1 MKAGFSPEEIVRRR
15 ERGRLSGGAKD
26 LARIVNEFR
35 SEPSSMFRTSLM
47 TQQRQLFGTDG
58 IRGVAGDFPL
68 TKRSTYLIGRAL
80 GHDLVRTV
88 SRAQAVIGQDTRES
102 SRWIADRVA
111 EGLAAV
117 GVDVHSAGVITT
129 PGVAYLARSRKMAAG
144 VVISASHNP
153 WTDNGIKVFSGDGFK
168 LTDARELAIE
178 KEIFALLENP
188 ASADDT
194 AIKIPRPSLPGEAEL
209 RHGYVKSLT
218 ASVSSDLSK
227 LRVLVDCANGAAT
240 AEAPELFRTL
250 GIQATFIHIS
260 PDGKNINEHC
270 GALHPATLG
279 KRVADAPGEFD
290 LGVTFDG
297 DADRALFCD
306 ASGHVV
312 NGDAVLLAAARDLHA
327 QGKLK
332 ADTVV
337 STTMSNMGL
346 EIALKKAGIR
356 MLRANVGDKYVLE
369 EMLKTGA
376 TLGGEQSG
384 HIIFRDAD
392 STTGDGLLT
401 ALRLMD
407 IIVRSQQPLAALVGD
422 LKVFPQ
428 KIQNVR
434 VREKVPFAQVPAI
447 QSAIDAAEKELD
459 GNGRIVVRYSGTEAL
474 ARVMVEAESET
485 KMQSLTAAI
494 AVEIQKALGV

>member
-1 MKAGFSPEEIVRRR
+1 MS
-15 ERGRLSGGAKD
+15 
-26 LARIVNEFR
+26 
-35 SEPSSMFRTSLM
+35 
-47 TQQRQLFGTDG
+47 QQRQLFGTDG
-58 IRGVAGDFPL
+58 IRGVAGEFPL
-68 TKRSTYLIGRAL
+68 TKQSTYMIGRAL
-80 GHDLVRTV
+80 GHDLIRTITN
-88 SRAQAVIGQDTRES
+88 AQAVIGQDTRQS
-102 SRWIADRVA
+102 SAWIADRVD

-129 PGVAYLARSRKMAAG
+129 PGVAYLARSRAMAAG

-178 KEIFALLENP
+178 KEIFALLQNP
-188 ASADDT
+188 AAADDT
-194 AIKIPRPSLPGEAEL
+194 ALKVPRPSLPGEASL
-209 RHGYVKSLT
+209 RHAYIQSLAT
-218 ASVSSDLSK
+218 NVSSDLSG

-240 AEAPELFRTL
+240 AEAPELFRAL
-250 GIQATFIHIS
+250 RIKATFLHIS
-260 PDGKNINEHC
+260 PDGKNINERC
-270 GALHPATLG
+270 GALHPEILG
-279 KRVADAPGEFD
+279 KAVADAREKFD

-306 ASGHVV
+306 ATGRVV
-312 NGDAVLLAAARDLHA
+312 NGDGVLLAAARDLHA

-346 EIALKKAGIR
+346 EIALKNSGIR

-384 HIIFRDAD
+384 HIIFRDGD

-407 IIVRSQQPLAALVGD
+407 IIVRSRKPLADLVAD

-434 VREKVPFAQVPAI
+434 VREKIPFAQVPAI
-447 QSAIDAAEKELD
+447 QSAIAAGERELG

-474 ARVMVEAESET
+474 ARVMVEAESEA
-485 KMQSLTAAI
+485 KMQSITTSI
-494 AVEIQKALGV
+494 AQEIQKALGI

>member
-1 MKAGFSPEEIVRRR
+1 MS
-15 ERGRLSGGAKD
+15 
-26 LARIVNEFR
+26 
-35 SEPSSMFRTSLM
+35 
-47 TQQRQLFGTDG
+47 QRQLFGTDG
-58 IRGVAGDFPL
+58 IRGVAGEFPL

-80 GHDLVRTV
+80 GHDLVR
-88 SRAQAVIGQDTRES
+88 SHPRPQAVIGQDTRES
-102 SRWIADRVA
+102 SRWIANRVA

-129 PGVAYLARSRKMAAG
+129 PGVAYLARSRNMAAG

-168 LTDARELAIE
+168 LTDQRELAIE
-178 KEIFALLENP
+178 KEIFALVEDSS
-188 ASADDT
+188 SADDT
-194 AIKIPRPSLPGEAEL
+194 ALKVPRPSLPGEAEL
-209 RHGYVKSLT
+209 RQAYITDLA
-218 ASVSSDLSK
+218 ASVKSDLSN

-240 AEAPELFRTL
+240 AEAPELFRSL
-250 GIQATFIHIS
+250 GIQATFIHVS
-260 PDGKNINEHC
+260 PDGKNINEGC
-270 GALHPATLG
+270 GALHPDTLG
-279 KRVADAPGEFD
+279 KQVAKSPGKFD

-306 ASGHVV
+306 ASGSVV
-312 NGDAVLLAAARDLHA
+312 NGDGVLLAAARDMHA
-327 QGKLK
+327 NGTLK

-346 EIALKKAGIR
+346 EIALKNSGIR

-384 HIIFRDAD
+384 HIIFRDGD

-407 IIVRSQQPLAALVGD
+407 IIVRAHAPLAALVSD

-428 KIQNVR
+428 KIQNIR
-434 VREKVPFAQVPAI
+434 VREKTPFSQVPAI
-447 QSAIDAAEKELD
+447 QSAIEAAERELE
-459 GNGRIVVRYSGTEAL
+459 GNGRVVVRYSGTEAL
-474 ARVMVEAESET
+474 ARVMVEADSEA
-485 KMQSLTAAI
+485 KMQSLTASI
-494 AVEIQKALGV
+494 ASEIQKALGV

>member
-1 MKAGFSPEEIVRRR
+1 M
-15 ERGRLSGGAKD
+15 
-26 LARIVNEFR
+26 NE
-35 SEPSSMFRTSLM
+35 
-47 TQQRQLFGTDG
+47 QRQLFGTDG
-58 IRGVAGDFPL
+58 IRGVAGEFPL
-68 TKRSTYLIGRAL
+68 TKQSTYLIGRAL
-80 GHDLVRTV
+80 GHDLVRNIP
-88 SRAQAVIGQDTRES
+88 RAQAVIGQDTRES

-168 LTDARELAIE
+168 LTDDRELAIE
-178 KEIFALLENP
+178 KEIFALLQNP
-188 ASADDT
+188 GSADDT
-194 AIKIPRPSLPGEAEL
+194 ALKVPRPSLPGEAEL
-209 RHGYVKSLT
+209 RRAYINSLAESVK
-218 ASVSSDLSK
+218 SDLSK
-227 LRVLVDCANGAAT
+227 LRILVDCANGAAT
-240 AEAPELFRTL
+240 AEAPELFRAL
-250 GIQATFIHIS
+250 GVQATFIHIS
-260 PDGKNINEHC
+260 PDGKNINEQC
-270 GALHPATLG
+270 GALHPETLG
-279 KRVADAPGEFD
+279 RKVTESAGQFD

-306 ASGHVV
+306 ASGRVI
-312 NGDAVLLAAARDLHA
+312 NGDAVLLAAARDMHA
-327 QGKLK
+327 QGTLK

-346 EIALKKAGIR
+346 EVALKNSGIR

-384 HIIFRDAD
+384 HIIFRDGD

-401 ALRLMD
+401 ALRVMD
-407 IIVRSQQPLAALVGD
+407 IIVRAGKSLADLIHD

-447 QSAIDAAEKELD
+447 QSAIIAAERELD
-459 GNGRIVVRYSGTEAL
+459 GNGRVVVRYSGTEAL
-474 ARVMVEAESET
+474 ARVMVEAESEA
-485 KMQSLTAAI
+485 KMEALTAAI
-494 AVEIQKALGV
+494 AAEIQKALGI

>member
-1 MKAGFSPEEIVRRR
+1 
-15 ERGRLSGGAKD
+15 
-26 LARIVNEFR
+26 
-35 SEPSSMFRTSLM
+35 M

-58 IRGVAGDFPL
+58 IRGVAGEFPL
-68 TKRSTYLIGRAL
+68 SKESTYLIGRAL
-80 GHDLVRTV
+80 GHDLVRG
-88 SRAQAVIGQDTRES
+88 SEKAKAVIGQDTRES

-129 PGVAYLARSRKMAAG
+129 PGVAYLARTRGMAAG

-168 LTDARELAIE
+168 LPDSRELAIE
-178 KEIFALLENP
+178 QEIFALLKNP
-188 ASADDT
+188 GSADDT
-194 AIKIPRPSLPGEAEL
+194 ALKVPRPSLPGEAEL
-209 RHGYVKSLT
+209 RHAYIKSLASSVKS
-218 ASVSSDLSK
+218 DLNH

-240 AEAPELFRTL
+240 AEAPELFRML
-250 GIQATFIHIS
+250 GVQATFTHVS
-260 PDGKNINEHC
+260 PDGRNINEGC
-270 GALHPATLG
+270 GALHPETLG
-279 KRVADAPGEFD
+279 KNVAGAPGKFD

-306 ASGHVV
+306 ASGRVV

-327 QGKLK
+327 QGKLRT
-332 ADTVV
+332 DTVV

-346 EIALKKAGIR
+346 EIALKNSGIR

-376 TLGGEQSG
+376 ILGGEQSG
-384 HIIFRDAD
+384 HIIFLDAD
-392 STTGDGLLT
+392 ATTGDGLLT

-407 IIVRSQQPLAALVGD
+407 IIVRAGKPLAELIGD

-434 VREKVPFAQVPAI
+434 VREKVPFAQVPAV
-447 QSAIDAAEKELD
+447 QAAIAAAEKQLD
-459 GNGRIVVRYSGTEAL
+459 GNGRVVVRYSGTEAL
-474 ARVMVEAESET
+474 ARVMVEAESEAR
-485 KMQSLTAAI
+485 MQAVCGAI
-494 AVEIQKALGV
+494 AAEIQKTLGV

>member
-1 MKAGFSPEEIVRRR
+1 MS
-15 ERGRLSGGAKD
+15 
-26 LARIVNEFR
+26 
-35 SEPSSMFRTSLM
+35 
-47 TQQRQLFGTDG
+47 QQRQLFGTDG
-58 IRGVAGDFPL
+58 IRGVAGEFPL
-68 TKRSTYLIGRAL
+68 TRQSAYLIGRAL
-80 GHDLVRTV
+80 GHDLLRTTG
-88 SRAQAVIGQDTRES
+88 RPQAVIGQDTRES

-117 GVDVHSAGVITT
+117 GVEAHSAGVITT
-129 PGVAYLARSRKMAAG
+129 PGVAYLTRSRALAAG

-178 KEIFALLENP
+178 KEIFALLQNG
-188 ASADDT
+188 AAADDT
-194 AIKIPRPSLPGEAEL
+194 ALKIPKPSLPGEAEL
-209 RHGYVKSLT
+209 RHDYVKAL
-218 ASVSSDLSK
+218 AADVSSDLSR

-240 AEAPELFRTL
+240 AEAPELFRSL
-250 GIQATFIHIS
+250 GIQATYIHVS
-260 PDGKNINEHC
+260 PDGKNINENC
-270 GALHPATLG
+270 GALHPETLG
-279 KRVADAPGEFD
+279 KMVAESAGEFD

-306 ASGHVV
+306 AAGRVV
-312 NGDAVLLAAARDLHA
+312 NGDGVLLATARDLHA

-346 EIALKKAGIR
+346 EIALKQSAIR

-384 HIIFRDAD
+384 HIIFRDGDA
-392 STTGDGLLT
+392 TTGDGLLT

-407 IIVRSQQPLAALVGD
+407 IIVRGGKPLAELVSD

-428 KIQNVR
+428 KIQNVC
-434 VREKVPFAQVPAI
+434 VREKIPFAQIPAV
-447 QSAIDAAEKELD
+447 QAAIDAAARELN
-459 GNGRIVVRYSGTEAL
+459 GNVVVRYSGTEAL
-474 ARVMVEAESET
+474 ARVMVEAESEE
-485 KMQSLTAAI
+485 KMRSLTAGI
-494 AVEIQKALGV
+494 AAEIQKALGV